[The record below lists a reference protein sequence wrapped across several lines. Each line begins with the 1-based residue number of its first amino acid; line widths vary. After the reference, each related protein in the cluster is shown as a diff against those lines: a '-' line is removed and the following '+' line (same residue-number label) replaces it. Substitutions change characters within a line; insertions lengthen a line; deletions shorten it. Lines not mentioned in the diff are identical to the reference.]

1 MQFSVCAALSD
12 RPMFAEPI
20 PNVTVP
26 LGRDV
31 SLPCVVEN
39 LGNYK
44 VIKSK
49 NVLFCHSPKFL
60 RILTQSTQLFINSYK
75 ETCIKIK
82 VYLNRAK
89 RVHSDD
95 ITFLLPQKTSNY
107 DEEKPTLTNFHRSL
121 FHAFQIKRLEIT
133 HVIFTSQ
140 NSHASQIHSRSSTEE
155 NSKEE
160 GKLSSEN

>member
-133 HVIFTSQ
+133 HVIFTSR